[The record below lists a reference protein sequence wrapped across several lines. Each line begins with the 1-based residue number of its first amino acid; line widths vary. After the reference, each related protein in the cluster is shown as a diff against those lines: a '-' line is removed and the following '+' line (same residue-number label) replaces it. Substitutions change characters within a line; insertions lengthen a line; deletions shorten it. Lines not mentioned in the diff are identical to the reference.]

1 MGPLFLVAVFFAL
14 GLFVELLS
22 LLFWGSKLASIALLY
37 DMLASMK
44 VIIQKKKI
52 CLHSF
57 ARCENLAVF
66 SPQFSHLK
74 RCDIDPFL
82 LFHCLPSYHFLM

>member
-44 VIIQKKKI
+44 VIIQKKKFVCTHLRDVKI
-52 CLHSF
+52 WL
-57 ARCENLAVF
+57 F
-66 SPQFSHLK
+66 SAHNIHTSK
-74 RCDIDPFL
+74 GVI
-82 LFHCLPSYHFLM
+82 

>member
-44 VIIQKKKI
+44 VIIQKKKFVCI
-52 CLHSF
+52 
-57 ARCENLAVF
+57 
-66 SPQFSHLK
+66 HLRDVK
-74 RCDIDPFL
+74 IL
-82 LFHCLPSYHFLM
+82 LFSAHNFHTSKGVI